1 MDKIDLLLKD
11 IRRTNTEMTRE
22 QLLFE
27 LSVNEYITKSLF
39 FITKGYF

>member
-27 LSVNEYITKSLF
+27 LSVNEYSAKSLF

>member
-11 IRRTNTEMTRE
+11 IQRTNTEMTRE

-27 LSVNEYITKSLF
+27 LSINEYSTKSLF